1 MKTAFSLFIS
11 LLLTTPLLIHAQSG
25 QSLAQS
31 KPTLEQRSVGSFDRL
46 TVQNAI
52 NVFITPGNAGQ
63 IELESDAD
71 QLQQVVTRVNGTELI
86 VEVPKG
92 KLLYNTHTNSKG
104 GTTRDS
110 KPISVT
116 LHVSALKAIH
126 LETACILTIDTPIVT
141 DGLAVVL
148 NSACRLST
156 ALSVQ
161 TLNLTLDAASQATLK
176 GSVAGKANL
185 TLKAASQLM
194 GSELTIDQATIELS
208 GSSRANVRVTET
220 LTATADGVSRL
231 TYSGNPTVK
240 SAKATGLSSIE
251 RN

>member
-1 MKTAFSLFIS
+1 MKTALSLII
-11 LLLTTPLLIHAQSG
+11 LLPLTTTRLSYAQSG
-25 QSLAQS
+25 QSVTKS

-46 TVQNAI
+46 TVRNAI
-52 NVFITPGNAGQ
+52 NVVITPGNAGQ

-71 QLQQVVTRVNGTELI
+71 QLQKVVTRVKGTELM
-86 VEVPKG
+86 VEVSRG
-92 KLLYNTHTNSKG
+92 NLLYDTHTNSNGK
-104 GTTRDS
+104 TTSNS

-126 LETACILTIDTPIVT
+126 LETACILTIDTPIAT
-141 DGLAVVL
+141 EGLTVVL
-148 NSACRLST
+148 NSACRLTT

-161 TLNLTLDAASQATLK
+161 TLSLKVDAASQATLK
-176 GSVAGKANL
+176 GSVTGKADL

-194 GSELTIDQATIELS
+194 GSELTINQATIKLS
-208 GSSRANVRVTET
+208 GSSRANIGVTGT
-220 LTATADGVSRL
+220 LMATADGVSKL
-231 TYSGNPTVK
+231 TYTGNPTVK